1 MRNFLALLLVLIG
14 SSFAGAV
21 TVRAQLPE
29 GYVEVFPQRSIPTG
43 WGRSGVAPCSIR
55 EDGVFDQAALQKL
68 FTTPKCEASIKA
80 MNLDLSRQTLVGY
93 SVGGDC
99 HMRVSIRTFRSDRDK
114 KYLTIINNIYGGC
127 RAGGWRSGW
136 IVLDKMPAGYTLEV
150 KEVRVD
156 RIHSL
161 DDETVFKF
169 PKLPT
174 GIPPEVLESRTVDI
188 RGCLPMTGQSQWV
201 FIKKDFLLEGI
212 DRYPDQKAEC
222 TEVLANLDIDF
233 DKYDLAGYNVNT
245 GDCARPDAMEARVVK
260 DYDEVV
266 YRLEISY
273 PKPAKPCDV
282 LTYHPLWVVVPKAPS
297 GYSFR
302 IEAKARD

>member
-1 MRNFLALLLVLIG
+1 MRKSFALLLVLIG
-14 SSFAGAV
+14 SSFVGV
-21 TVRAQLPE
+21 LTVRAQLPE
-29 GYVEVFPQRSIPTG
+29 GYVEVFPQRSTPTE
-43 WGRSGVAPCSIR
+43 WGRSGIAPCSIR
-55 EDGVFDQAALQKL
+55 EDGVFDEAALQKL
-68 FTTPKCEASIKA
+68 FTIPKCEDSIKA

-99 HMRVSIRTFRSDRDK
+99 HMRVSVRTFRSDRDK

-136 IVLDKMPAGYTLEV
+136 IILDKMPAGYTLEV
-150 KEVRVD
+150 KEVRVE
-156 RIHSL
+156 RIRQG
-161 DDETVFKF
+161 DDTTVFKF

-201 FIKKDFLLEGI
+201 FIKQDFLRDGI
-212 DRYPDQKAEC
+212 DRHPDQKAEC
-222 TEVLANLDIDF
+222 TAVFSALNIDF

-245 GDCARPDAMEARVVK
+245 GDCTRPDGIESRVVK
-260 DYDEVV
+260 DYDELV
-266 YRLEISY
+266 YRLEITY

-302 IEAKARD
+302 IEAKVRD